1 MAQDSATD
9 LECRFTQAQRELSEA
24 LEQQAATAGVL
35 RAISNS
41 PTDVQSALGIIAE
54 SAAQLLDVTDAK
66 IMLVEGDVLRCV
78 AKHGASRQWPV
89 WSVRPINR
97 NWVTGRA
104 VVDRVTVHVPD
115 LQAAGSDFPQ
125 GAAYARQYGHRTTLA
140 TPLLREGNP
149 IGAILIRRMDVRPL
163 SVSRNDTDI
172 GTIRRAT
179 MRYASLIGL
188 LCAGLLLNGSAD
200 AQRPGGGV
208 RIGILND
215 QSGPY
220 ADFGGKTSVDAA
232 RMAVEEMGGK
242 VMGKSI
248 EIIVGDHQNKPDIA
262 SAPVRR
268 WFDVD
273 GVSAVAELTNSA
285 VALAVQQIAKEQGR
299 ITLSTGPATTRLT
312 NEDCSPT
319 GFHWAFDTYSQAVG
333 TARAIISEGG
343 KSWFLLVADYAFGH
357 QMANDLNKV
366 VKSSGGTV
374 VGEVRHPLN
383 TSDFSSFLLR
393 AQSSK
398 AQIIGL
404 ASAGADTINS
414 VKQAAEYRIA
424 AGGQKLAGLVVVI
437 SDIHALGLATANG
450 LIFTTA
456 SIGIGTR
463 RLGFGRSG
471 FSSGPAECPE

>member
-1 MAQDSATD
+1 
-9 LECRFTQAQRELSEA
+9 
-24 LEQQAATAGVL
+24 
-35 RAISNS
+35 
-41 PTDVQSALGIIAE
+41 
-54 SAAQLLDVTDAK
+54 
-66 IMLVEGDVLRCV
+66 
-78 AKHGASRQWPV
+78 
-89 WSVRPINR
+89 
-97 NWVTGRA
+97 
-104 VVDRVTVHVPD
+104 
-115 LQAAGSDFPQ
+115 
-125 GAAYARQYGHRTTLA
+125 
-140 TPLLREGNP
+140 
-149 IGAILIRRMDVRPL
+149 
-163 SVSRNDTDI
+163 
-172 GTIRRAT
+172 
-179 MRYASLIGL
+179 MRYSPLIGL
-188 LCAGLLLNGSAD
+188 FCVGLFLNGVAD
-200 AQRPGGGV
+200 AQSPSGVV

-232 RMAVEEMGGK
+232 RMAVDDVGGK
-242 VMGKSI
+242 VLGKSI
-248 EIIVGDHQNKPDIA
+248 EIIIGDHQNKPDVA
-262 SAPVRR
+262 SAIARR

-285 VALAVQQIAKEQGR
+285 VALAVQQIAKEKGK
-299 ITLSTGPATTRLT
+299 ITLFTGPATTRLT

-333 TARAIISEGG
+333 TARAVIAEGG

-357 QMANDLNKV
+357 QMASDLSKV
-366 VKSSGGTV
+366 VKTSGGTV

-437 SDIHALGLATANG
+437 SDIDALGLTTANG

-456 SIGIGTR
+456 FYWDRDEASRVWSKRFFERTGRMPGMVQAGTYSAVLHYLKAMEVAGTLDGRVVADKIRELPVDDFFAKGRVREDGRMMHDMYLVEVKTPSESKAKWDYYKVLR
-463 RLGFGRSG
+463 RI
-471 FSSGPAECPE
+471 PAEEAAQPLSESKCSLVKK

>member
-1 MAQDSATD
+1 
-9 LECRFTQAQRELSEA
+9 
-24 LEQQAATAGVL
+24 
-35 RAISNS
+35 
-41 PTDVQSALGIIAE
+41 
-54 SAAQLLDVTDAK
+54 
-66 IMLVEGDVLRCV
+66 
-78 AKHGASRQWPV
+78 
-89 WSVRPINR
+89 
-97 NWVTGRA
+97 
-104 VVDRVTVHVPD
+104 
-115 LQAAGSDFPQ
+115 
-125 GAAYARQYGHRTTLA
+125 
-140 TPLLREGNP
+140 
-149 IGAILIRRMDVRPL
+149 
-163 SVSRNDTDI
+163 
-172 GTIRRAT
+172 
-179 MRYASLIGL
+179 MRYSSFIGL
-188 LCAGLLLNGSAD
+188 FCVGLFLNSVAN
-200 AQRPGGGV
+200 AQSPSGVV

-232 RMAVEEMGGK
+232 RMAVEDVGGK
-242 VMGKSI
+242 ILGKSI
-248 EIIVGDHQNKPDIA
+248 EIIIGDHQNKPDVA
-262 SAPVRR
+262 SAIARR

-285 VALAVQQIAKEQGR
+285 VALTVQQIAKEKGK
-299 ITLSTGPATTRLT
+299 ITLFTGPATTRLT

-333 TARAIISEGG
+333 TARAVVAEGG

-357 QMANDLNKV
+357 QMANDLTKV
-366 VKSSGGTV
+366 VKTSGGTV

-437 SDIHALGLATANG
+437 SDINALGLTTANG
-450 LIFTTA
+450 LVFTTA
-456 SIGIGTR
+456 FYWDRDDASRVWSKRFIDRTGRMPGMVQAGTYSAVLHYLKAVEAAGTADGKVVADKIRELPVDDFFAKGRVREDGRMMHDMYLVEVKTPSESKAKWDYYKVLR
-463 RLGFGRSG
+463 RI
-471 FSSGPAECPE
+471 PAEEAAQPLSESKCSLVKK

>member
-1 MAQDSATD
+1 
-9 LECRFTQAQRELSEA
+9 
-24 LEQQAATAGVL
+24 
-35 RAISNS
+35 
-41 PTDVQSALGIIAE
+41 
-54 SAAQLLDVTDAK
+54 
-66 IMLVEGDVLRCV
+66 
-78 AKHGASRQWPV
+78 
-89 WSVRPINR
+89 
-97 NWVTGRA
+97 
-104 VVDRVTVHVPD
+104 
-115 LQAAGSDFPQ
+115 
-125 GAAYARQYGHRTTLA
+125 
-140 TPLLREGNP
+140 
-149 IGAILIRRMDVRPL
+149 
-163 SVSRNDTDI
+163 
-172 GTIRRAT
+172 
-179 MRYASLIGL
+179 MRYSSFIGL
-188 LCAGLLLNGSAD
+188 FCIGLFLNSVAD
-200 AQRPGGGV
+200 AQSPGGVV

-232 RMAVEEMGGK
+232 RMAVEDVGGK
-242 VMGKSI
+242 ILGKSI
-248 EIIVGDHQNKPDIA
+248 EIIIGDHQNKPDVA
-262 SAPVRR
+262 SAIARR

-285 VALAVQQIAKEQGR
+285 VALAVQQIAKEQGK
-299 ITLSTGPATTRLT
+299 ITLFTGPATTRLT

-333 TARAIISEGG
+333 TARAIVAEGG

-357 QMANDLNKV
+357 QMASDLSKV
-366 VKSSGGTV
+366 VKTSGGTV

-437 SDIHALGLATANG
+437 SDIDALGLTTANG
-450 LIFTTA
+450 LTFTTA
-456 SIGIGTR
+456 FYWDRDEASRVWSKRFFERTGRMPGMVQAGTYSAVLHYVRAMQAAGTPDGKAVADKMRELPVDDFFAKGRVREDGRMMHDMYLVEVKTPSESKAKWDYYKVLR
-463 RLGFGRSG
+463 RI
-471 FSSGPAECPE
+471 PAEEAAQPLSESKCSLVKK

>member
-1 MAQDSATD
+1 
-9 LECRFTQAQRELSEA
+9 
-24 LEQQAATAGVL
+24 
-35 RAISNS
+35 
-41 PTDVQSALGIIAE
+41 
-54 SAAQLLDVTDAK
+54 
-66 IMLVEGDVLRCV
+66 
-78 AKHGASRQWPV
+78 
-89 WSVRPINR
+89 
-97 NWVTGRA
+97 
-104 VVDRVTVHVPD
+104 
-115 LQAAGSDFPQ
+115 
-125 GAAYARQYGHRTTLA
+125 
-140 TPLLREGNP
+140 
-149 IGAILIRRMDVRPL
+149 
-163 SVSRNDTDI
+163 
-172 GTIRRAT
+172 
-179 MRYASLIGL
+179 MRYSSFIGL
-188 LCAGLLLNGSAD
+188 FCVGLFLNSVAN
-200 AQRPGGGV
+200 AQSPSGVV

-232 RMAVEEMGGK
+232 RMAVEDVGGK
-242 VMGKSI
+242 VLGKPI
-248 EIIVGDHQNKPDIA
+248 EIIIGDHQNKPDVA
-262 SAPVRR
+262 SAIARR

-285 VALAVQQIAKEQGR
+285 VALAVQQIAKEQGK
-299 ITLSTGPATTRLT
+299 ITLFTGPATTRLT

-333 TARAIISEGG
+333 TARAVIAEGG

-357 QMANDLNKV
+357 QMANDLTKV
-366 VKSSGGTV
+366 VKTSGGTV

-437 SDIHALGLATANG
+437 SDIDALGLTTANG
-450 LIFTTA
+450 LVFTTA
-456 SIGIGTR
+456 FYWDRDDASRVWSKRFIDRTGRMPGMVQAGTYSAVLHYLKAVEAAGTADGKVVADKIRELPVDDFFAKGRVREDGRMMHDMYLVEVKTPSESKAKWDYYKVLR
-463 RLGFGRSG
+463 RI
-471 FSSGPAECPE
+471 PAEEAAQPLSESKCSLVKK

>member
-1 MAQDSATD
+1 
-9 LECRFTQAQRELSEA
+9 
-24 LEQQAATAGVL
+24 
-35 RAISNS
+35 
-41 PTDVQSALGIIAE
+41 
-54 SAAQLLDVTDAK
+54 
-66 IMLVEGDVLRCV
+66 
-78 AKHGASRQWPV
+78 
-89 WSVRPINR
+89 
-97 NWVTGRA
+97 
-104 VVDRVTVHVPD
+104 
-115 LQAAGSDFPQ
+115 
-125 GAAYARQYGHRTTLA
+125 
-140 TPLLREGNP
+140 
-149 IGAILIRRMDVRPL
+149 
-163 SVSRNDTDI
+163 
-172 GTIRRAT
+172 
-179 MRYASLIGL
+179 MRYSSFIGL
-188 LCAGLLLNGSAD
+188 FCFGLFLNSVAD
-200 AQRPGGGV
+200 AQSPSGVV

-232 RMAVEEMGGK
+232 RMAVEDVGGK
-242 VMGKSI
+242 VLGKSI
-248 EIIVGDHQNKPDIA
+248 EIIIGDHQNKPDVA
-262 SAPVRR
+262 SAITRR

-273 GVSAVAELTNSA
+273 GVNAVAELTNSA
-285 VALAVQQIAKEQGR
+285 VALAVQQIAKEQGK
-299 ITLSTGPATTRLT
+299 ITLFTGPATTRLT

-333 TARAIISEGG
+333 TARAVVAEGG

-357 QMANDLNKV
+357 QMASDLSKV
-366 VKSSGGTV
+366 VKTSGGTV

-437 SDIHALGLATANG
+437 SDIDALGLTTANG

-456 SIGIGTR
+456 FYWDRDEASRVWSKRFFERAGRMPGMIQAGTYSAVLHYLRAMEAAGTVDGRAVADKIRELPVDDFFAKGRVREDGRMTHDMYLVEVKTPSESKAKWDYYKVLR
-463 RLGFGRSG
+463 RI
-471 FSSGPAECPE
+471 PAEEAAQPLSESKCSLIKK

>member
-1 MAQDSATD
+1 
-9 LECRFTQAQRELSEA
+9 
-24 LEQQAATAGVL
+24 
-35 RAISNS
+35 
-41 PTDVQSALGIIAE
+41 
-54 SAAQLLDVTDAK
+54 
-66 IMLVEGDVLRCV
+66 
-78 AKHGASRQWPV
+78 
-89 WSVRPINR
+89 
-97 NWVTGRA
+97 
-104 VVDRVTVHVPD
+104 
-115 LQAAGSDFPQ
+115 
-125 GAAYARQYGHRTTLA
+125 
-140 TPLLREGNP
+140 
-149 IGAILIRRMDVRPL
+149 
-163 SVSRNDTDI
+163 
-172 GTIRRAT
+172 
-179 MRYASLIGL
+179 MRYSSFIGL
-188 LCAGLLLNGSAD
+188 VCVGLFLNSVAN
-200 AQRPGGGV
+200 AQSPSGVV

-232 RMAVEEMGGK
+232 RMAVEAVGGK
-242 VMGKSI
+242 ALGKSI
-248 EIIVGDHQNKPDIA
+248 EIIIGDHQNKPDVA
-262 SAPVRR
+262 SAIARR

-285 VALAVQQIAKEQGR
+285 VALAVQQIAKEQGK
-299 ITLSTGPATTRLT
+299 ITLFTGPATTRLT

-333 TARAIISEGG
+333 TARAIVAEGG

-357 QMANDLNKV
+357 QMASDLSKV
-366 VKSSGGTV
+366 VKTSGGTV

-398 AQIIGL
+398 AQIVGL

-437 SDIHALGLATANG
+437 SDIDALGLTTANG

-456 SIGIGTR
+456 FYWDRDEASRVWSKRFFNRTGRMPGMVQAGTYSAVLHYLRAMEAAGTVDGKAVADKIRELPVDDFFAKGRVREDGRMVHDMYLVEVKTPSESKATWDYYKVLR
-463 RLGFGRSG
+463 RI
-471 FSSGPAECPE
+471 PAEEVAQPLSESNCSLVKK

>member
-1 MAQDSATD
+1 M
-9 LECRFTQAQRELSEA
+9 R
-24 LEQQAATAGVL
+24 
-35 RAISNS
+35 NS
-41 PTDVQSALGIIAE
+41 PLIALI
-54 SAAQLLDVTDAK
+54 
-66 IMLVEGDVLRCV
+66 CV
-78 AKHGASRQWPV
+78 
-89 WSVRPINR
+89 
-97 NWVTGRA
+97 
-104 VVDRVTVHVPD
+104 
-115 LQAAGSDFPQ
+115 
-125 GAAYARQYGHRTTLA
+125 
-140 TPLLREGNP
+140 
-149 IGAILIRRMDVRPL
+149 
-163 SVSRNDTDI
+163 
-172 GTIRRAT
+172 
-179 MRYASLIGL
+179 GL
-188 LCAGLLLNGSAD
+188 FLNGVAD
-200 AQRPGGGV
+200 AQSPSGVV

-232 RMAVEEMGGK
+232 RMAVEDVGGK
-242 VMGKSI
+242 ILGKSI
-248 EIIVGDHQNKPDIA
+248 EIIIGDHQNKPDVA
-262 SAPVRR
+262 SAIARR

-285 VALAVQQIAKEQGR
+285 VALTVQQIAKEKGK
-299 ITLSTGPATTRLT
+299 ITLFTGPATTRLT

-333 TARAIISEGG
+333 TARAVIAEGG

-357 QMANDLNKV
+357 QMASDLSKV
-366 VKSSGGTV
+366 VKTSGGTV

-437 SDIHALGLATANG
+437 SDIDALGLTTANG

-456 SIGIGTR
+456 FYWDRDDASRVWSKRFFERTGRMPGMVQAGTYSAVLHYLRAMEAAGTVDGKAVADKIRELPVDDFFAKGRVREDGRMMHDMYLVEVKTPSESKAKWDYYKVLR
-463 RLGFGRSG
+463 RI
-471 FSSGPAECPE
+471 PADEAAQPLSESKCSLVKK

>member
-1 MAQDSATD
+1 
-9 LECRFTQAQRELSEA
+9 
-24 LEQQAATAGVL
+24 
-35 RAISNS
+35 
-41 PTDVQSALGIIAE
+41 
-54 SAAQLLDVTDAK
+54 
-66 IMLVEGDVLRCV
+66 
-78 AKHGASRQWPV
+78 
-89 WSVRPINR
+89 
-97 NWVTGRA
+97 
-104 VVDRVTVHVPD
+104 
-115 LQAAGSDFPQ
+115 
-125 GAAYARQYGHRTTLA
+125 
-140 TPLLREGNP
+140 
-149 IGAILIRRMDVRPL
+149 
-163 SVSRNDTDI
+163 
-172 GTIRRAT
+172 
-179 MRYASLIGL
+179 MRYSPLIGL
-188 LCAGLLLNGSAD
+188 FCVGLFLNGAAD
-200 AQRPGGGV
+200 AQSPSGVV

-220 ADFGGKTSVDAA
+220 ADFGGKTSADAA
-232 RMAVEEMGGK
+232 RMAVEDVGGK
-242 VMGKSI
+242 VLGKSI
-248 EIIVGDHQNKPDIA
+248 EIIIGDHQNKPDVGSAIA
-262 SAPVRR
+262 RR

-285 VALAVQQIAKEQGR
+285 VALAVQQIAKEKGK
-299 ITLSTGPATTRLT
+299 ITLFTGPATTRLT

-333 TARAIISEGG
+333 TARAVIAEGG

-357 QMANDLNKV
+357 QMASDLSKV
-366 VKSSGGTV
+366 VKTSGGTV

-437 SDIHALGLATANG
+437 SDIDALGLTTANG

-456 SIGIGTR
+456 FYWDRDEASRVWSKRFFERTGRMPGMVQAGTYSAVLHYLRAMEAAGTVDGKAVADKIRELPVDDFFAKGRVREDGRMMHDMYLVEVKTPSESKAKWDYYKVLR
-463 RLGFGRSG
+463 RI
-471 FSSGPAECPE
+471 PADEAVQPLSESKCSLVKR